1 MQIKYSRE
9 SGRVSVSVTESGT
22 RKFKVSVSD
31 QGYGIPADQQ
41 KEIFTK
47 MFRADNVASL
57 DTVGTGLGLYMV
69 KSIVDSL
76 GGTIT
81 FNSKLNE
88 KTTFTVVLPKTM
100 KPKKGSSRFT

>member
-1 MQIKYSRE
+1 MAE
-9 SGRVSVSVTESGT
+9 ASGK

-31 QGYGIPADQQ
+31 QGYGIPQDQQ

-69 KSIVDSL
+69 KAIVDSL
-76 GGTIT
+76 GGKIT
-81 FNSKLNE
+81 FTSKVNQG
-88 KTTFTVVLPKTM
+88 TTFIVTLPKKM